1 MEINNEES
9 IIFEQ
14 SDLFS
19 VGFPI
24 MEEIRRQGKLCDVT
38 LEVRS
43 ISKCRTF
50 PKTLIIMKLGKILL
64 RCECNCY

>member
-1 MEINNEES
+1 MEVNNEES

-38 LEVRS
+38 LKVCC
-43 ISKCRTF
+43 ISKYL
-50 PKTLIIMKLGKILL
+50 TL
-64 RCECNCY
+64 RSA

>member
-1 MEINNEES
+1 MEVNNEES

-19 VGFPI
+19 IGFPI

-38 LEVRS
+38 LVVRM
-43 ISKCRTF
+43 F
-50 PKTLIIMKLGKILL
+50 PNSLITANLGKILQ
-64 RCECNCY
+64 RCECNRC

>member
-19 VGFPI
+19 VCFPI

-43 ISKCRTF
+43 ISKCCTF
-50 PKTLIIMKLGKILL
+50 PKTLIIMNLGKILL
-64 RCECNCY
+64 RCEYNRY

>member
-43 ISKCRTF
+43 ISNAVFFEK
-50 PKTLIIMKLGKILL
+50 
-64 RCECNCY
+64 Y

>member
-43 ISKCRTF
+43 ISKCITF
-50 PKTLIIMKLGKILL
+50 RKTLIIMNLGKIFL
-64 RCECNCY
+64 RCECNRH

>member
-9 IIFEQ
+9 ITFEQ

-43 ISKCRTF
+43 ISKRSTF
-50 PKTLIIMKLGKILL
+50 RKMLIIMNLGKTLQ
-64 RCECNCY
+64 RCECNRY

>member
-43 ISKCRTF
+43 ISKCITF
-50 PKTLIIMKLGKILL
+50 RKILILMHLGKILL
-64 RCECNCY
+64 RYECNLC